1 MATANRPLFVYG
13 TLRDRDVLS
22 RVLGR
27 APAAATTLEA
37 HAPDCR
43 VVYYPG
49 RSYPALVRGEPG
61 AMAEGLL
68 LTGLDESDFTVLDA
82 FEGDEY
88 VRGPIEIIVNGA
100 SGTADVYW
108 AAVAIAA
115 DAAEWSLADWTA
127 RHKAAFLAAE
137 TQSVAELRQR
147 LTIRSD

>member
-1 MATANRPLFVYG
+1 MTTANRTLFVYG

-27 APAAATTLEA
+27 VPGTTLEA
-37 HAPDCR
+37 RAPDCR

-61 AMAEGLL
+61 VAAEGLL
-68 LTGLDESDFTVLDA
+68 LTDLNAPDFEVLDA

-100 SGTADVYW
+100 LGTADVYW
-108 AAVAIAA
+108 PVAAIAA
-115 DAAEWSLADWTA
+115 DAAGWSLADWTA
-127 RHKAAFLAAE
+127 RHKAAFLATE